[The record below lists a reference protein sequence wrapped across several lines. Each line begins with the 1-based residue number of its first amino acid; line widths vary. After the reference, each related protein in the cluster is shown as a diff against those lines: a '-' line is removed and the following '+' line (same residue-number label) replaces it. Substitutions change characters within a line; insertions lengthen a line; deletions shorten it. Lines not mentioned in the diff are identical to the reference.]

1 MTETQVMPPENA
13 SPPRQLRRS
22 SSNRVFGGVSG
33 GLGEY
38 WNIDPVII
46 RVLFAVSILVS
57 GIGLIA
63 YLAFWLF
70 IPLDSDPNP
79 RPSPTRTV
87 QVLATIG
94 AFLAALFTAG
104 VIAGQFIGFAGVLIL
119 ASLAAVAVWMVL
131 DRPAAPQ
138 PEVGYAYGG
147 APDYREAVAVE
158 PVRRSYLGLIALCA
172 ASVAVG
178 VTALITQSPVALT
191 AAPVLVLGIAVMV
204 GAFWGRARWL
214 LFLAVPLL
222 ILAGGVSAA
231 QNQVTSAGGFGD
243 RQWSVAQP
251 GGSYSLFAGTA
262 VMTFDDW
269 QGDAPQ
275 PPDAVS
281 VTMTGGELVIEA
293 PRNWAVQLTGEMRL
307 GTVTVDGENVPRA
320 EGSDL
325 VLDQRIPARSGK
337 ADGVLTIDTTMGLG
351 EVRISTDGDPVAIPE
366 PALSKAPKGE
376 KS

>member
-1 MTETQVMPPENA
+1 MTETQVMPTQNT

-87 QVLATIG
+87 QVMATIG
-94 AFLAALFTAG
+94 AFLIGLVTVGA
-104 VIAGQFIGFAGVLIL
+104 IAGQFIGFAGVLIL
-119 ASLAAVAVWMVL
+119 ASLAALAVWIVL
-131 DRPAAPQ
+131 DRRTDQQ

-147 APDYREAVAVE
+147 APEYAEQVAAQ
-158 PVRRSYLGLIALCA
+158 PRQRSYLGLIALCA
-172 ASVAVG
+172 ASVIVG

-191 AAPVLVLGIAVMV
+191 AAPVLVLGIALIV

-222 ILAGGVSAA
+222 ILAGGISAA
-231 QNQVTSAGGFGD
+231 QNQVNGAGGVGD

-251 GGSYSLFAGTA
+251 GSYSLFAGTA

-269 QGDAPQ
+269 DGAAPQ
-275 PPDAVS
+275 PPDTVS
-281 VTMTGGELVIEA
+281 VNMTGGELVIEA
-293 PRNWAVQLTGEMRL
+293 PRNWDVALTGDVQV
-307 GTVTVDGENVPRA
+307 GSVTVDGETVPRA
-320 EGSDL
+320 EGSNL
-325 VLDQRIPARSGK
+325 ILDQQIPARAGK
-337 ADGVLTIDTTMGLG
+337 ADGVLTIDVNLGVGEIRIDTTG
-351 EVRISTDGDPVAIPE
+351 SPVAVPE
-366 PALSKAPKGE
+366 PTPTSKALKGA